1 MPRVGSRSAT
11 NSIKANHTVVYKTA
25 NVEQQQQQGNLI
37 SEKMSSSQQFK
48 AGQAY
53 GDSAVR
59 IPFPCLARLFSLAYS
74 IPFFRWCRPG
84 RTNWSSPPRTRL
96 RNCSKCTREK
106 DEMVQTARD
115 TAQRATQSAEEN
127 KEHTAGFIQAGRRA
141 DEEHGTKCYGDCEKH
156 LGSWRK
162 QSQTVRRW

>member
-1 MPRVGSRSAT
+1 MPRVGFRSVT
-11 NSIKANHTVVYKTA
+11 KSIKANRTVVYKTA

-53 GDSAVR
+53 GDSA
-59 IPFPCLARLFSLAYS
+59 ARTDQLVQSAKDSAQKTAQSALE
-74 IPFFRWCRPG
+74 
-84 RTNWSSPPRTRL
+84 
-96 RNCSKCTREK
+96 KK

-127 KEHTAGFIQAGRRA
+127 KEHTAGFIQQAGEQMKSMA
-141 DEEHGTKCYGDCEKH
+141 QNAMETVKST
-156 LGSWRK
+156 LGVGESNPK
-162 QSQTVRRW
+162 Q

>member
-1 MPRVGSRSAT
+1 MPRVGFRSVT
-11 NSIKANHTVVYKTA
+11 KSIKANRTVVYKTA

-96 RNCSKCTREK
+96 RKTAQSALEKK

-127 KEHTAGFIQAGRRA
+127 KEHTAGFIQQAGEQMKSMA
-141 DEEHGTKCYGDCEKH
+141 QNAMETVKST
-156 LGSWRK
+156 LGVGESNPK
-162 QSQTVRRW
+162 Q